1 MASQALKNFST
12 TSTPQTE
19 KAKATQ
25 VKNNAGGFVFSI
37 TPQQR
42 LFRFLTM
49 GTDGGTY
56 YVGQQKLTRDNAQ
69 FIIDHADSH
78 GLEFVDLITEVSE
91 AGRAPKNSFAIFA
104 LAILAKYGN
113 SEVKAAAAGNIS
125 RVCRTPTMLIEFI
138 NYCKSLELNIGSSVM
153 KRGLQA
159 WYAKPA
165 SSLEY
170 SFAKYRQR
178 DGWTQKDL
186 LRVVHPKPTK
196 NATSDLF
203 ARIIGKDNPGSNTT
217 FPVLDAVDQLNNPQ
231 ITAKEAIAIIK
242 SENIS
247 WDMLP
252 TSLHNDGSVWEA
264 LILEGK
270 LPLGAMIRQLGRLT
284 KLDLLRPLSKTNKI
298 VLSRLSD
305 KGKIRQ
311 SRIHPLVVLEAMAAY
326 QNGCGKSGVR
336 WSPQSH
342 IVSALEDLFYLCYDN
357 VESTGKATLIGLDVS
372 PSMTWDGTVDNSSL
386 TPAQIGAALSLLVMN
401 KEKNSHCMGFAGQ
414 FIDLGF
420 TKNTRLESAL
430 DETCRMGF
438 IRTDCALPMIYA
450 MDNNLEV
457 ETFIVITDNDTWAGK
472 IHPHEAL
479 NQYRK
484 KTGIDAKLIVL
495 ACTPTNFSIADPDDP
510 GMLDISG
517 YDSSIPQTI
526 ADFSAGNL

>member
-19 KAKATQ
+19 KAKSTQ
-25 VKNNAGGFVFSI
+25 VENNAGGFVFSI

-42 LFRFLTM
+42 LLRFLTM

-69 FIIDHADSH
+69 FIIDHANSH

-104 LAILAKYGN
+104 LAVLAKYGN

-125 RVCRTPTMLIEFI
+125 RICRTPTMLIEFI

-159 WYAKPA
+159 WYAKPT

-186 LRVVHPKPTK
+186 LRVVHPKPTDST
-196 NATSDLF
+196 TSNLF
-203 ARIIGKDNPGSNTT
+203 ARITGKDNPGSNTT
-217 FPVLDAVDQLNNPQ
+217 FPVLDAVDRLNNPQ

-242 SENIS
+242 SENVS

-252 TSLHNDGSVWEA
+252 TSLHNNSSIWEA
-264 LILEGK
+264 LILEDK

-284 KLDLLRPLSKTNKI
+284 NLNLLMPLTRTSNI

-305 KGKIRQ
+305 ANRIKK
-311 SRIHPLVVLEAMAAY
+311 SRIHPLVALEAMAAY

-342 IVSALEDLFYLCYDN
+342 IVAALEDLFYLCYDN
-357 VESTGKATLIGLDVS
+357 VESTGRATLVGLDVS
-372 PSMTWDGTVDNSSL
+372 GSMTWESKRTSHL
-386 TPAQIGAALSLLVMN
+386 TPAQIGAALSLLIIN

-420 TKNTRLESAL
+420 TKNTRLKSAL
-430 DETCRMGF
+430 RKTDRMDFG
-438 IRTDCALPMIYA
+438 RTDCAQPMIYA

-457 ETFIVITDNDTWAGK
+457 ETFIVITDNETWVGN

>member
-12 TSTPQTE
+12 TSTSQTE
-19 KAKATQ
+19 KAKSTQ

-42 LFRFLTM
+42 LLRFLTM

-159 WYAKPA
+159 WYAKPS

-186 LRVVHPKPTK
+186 RRVVHPKPTD

-217 FPVLDAVDQLNNPQ
+217 FPILDAVDRLNNPQ
-231 ITAKEAIAIIK
+231 ITAKEAVAIIK

-252 TSLHNDGSVWEA
+252 TTLHNNSDVWEA
-264 LILEGK
+264 LILEDK

-284 KLDLLRPLSKTNKI
+284 NLSLLTPLTKTSNV

-305 KGKIRQ
+305 VNRIKK
-311 SRIHPLVVLEAMAAY
+311 SRIHPLVALEAMAAY
-326 QNGCGKSGVR
+326 KEGSGKSGSTWR
-336 WSPQSH
+336 PESH
-342 IVSALEDLFYLCYDN
+342 IVAALENLFYLCYDN
-357 VESTGKATLIGLDVS
+357 VESTGRATLVGLDVS
-372 PSMTWDGTVDNSSL
+372 DSMTWESEGTSHL
-386 TPAQIGAALSLLVMN
+386 TPAQIGAALSLLIIN

-420 TKNTRLESAL
+420 TKNTRLKSAL
-430 DETCRMGF
+430 RKTDRMDFG
-438 IRTDCALPMIYA
+438 RTDCAQPMIYA
-450 MDNNLEV
+450 MDNDLEV
-457 ETFIVITDNDTWAGK
+457 ETFIVITDNETWAGN

-479 NQYRK
+479 NRYRK